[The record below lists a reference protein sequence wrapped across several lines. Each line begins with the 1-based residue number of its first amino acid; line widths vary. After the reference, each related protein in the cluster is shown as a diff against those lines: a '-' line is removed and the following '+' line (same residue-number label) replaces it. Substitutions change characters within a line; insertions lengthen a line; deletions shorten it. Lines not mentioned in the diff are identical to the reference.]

1 VVTDE
6 DRVGDGSWDT
16 GSRRAVEKGSDR
28 PMSPTRPPLASLLA
42 EAGVASEEELRFAVA
57 EGMGSGER
65 LGEIVLRRGWIDEA
79 GLAQLLARQW
89 GLVYLADEAAVVEQS
104 ATALLSAREAER
116 LGVCVIG
123 FVEGLPLVAVAEPA
137 ENRFADARSALGR
150 ECDFAVVGKSTL
162 ERLIA
167 QRLSAGEEA
176 EAVSGKAASAQTG
189 DDAEAERLLGELD
202 TAATTLLAWGERVR
216 HVVELQQQTEDQLSA
231 GREEIVALRE
241 ELARERATAVQLE
254 RELAHQ
260 HELVS
265 AAKAKLAD
273 LTRILEAE

>member
-1 VVTDE
+1 VTDE
-6 DRVGDGSWDT
+6 DRVGDGSWAT
-16 GSRRAVEKGSDR
+16 GSRRAVEQGSDR
-28 PMSPTRPPLASLLA
+28 SMSAARPPLASLLA
-42 EAGVASEEELRFAVA
+42 EAGVASEEQLRLAVA

-89 GLVYLADEAAVVEQS
+89 GLVYLADEAAVVDQS
-104 ATALLSAREAER
+104 TSALLSAQEAER

-137 ENRFADARSALGR
+137 EDRFADVRSALGR

-162 ERLIA
+162 ERLVA
-167 QRLSAGEEA
+167 QRVSVDGDEQ
-176 EAVSGKAASAQTG
+176 AVSARAATAQTA

-202 TAATTLLAWGERVR
+202 TAATTLLAWAERVKR
-216 HVVELQQQTEDQLSA
+216 VVELQHQTEGQLSA
-231 GREEIVALRE
+231 SREEIVAVRE
-241 ELARERATAVQLE
+241 ELARERATVDRLE
-254 RELAHQ
+254 RELAHR

-273 LTRILEAE
+273 VARTLEAE

>member
-1 VVTDE
+1 VTDE
-6 DRVGDGSWDT
+6 DRVGDGSWAT
-16 GSRRAVEKGSDR
+16 GSRRPVEQGSDR
-28 PMSPTRPPLASLLA
+28 SMSAARPPLASLLA
-42 EAGVASEEELRFAVA
+42 EAGVASEEQLRLAVA

-104 ATALLSAREAER
+104 TSALLSAQEAER

-137 ENRFADARSALGR
+137 EDRFADVRSALGR
-150 ECDFAVVGKSTL
+150 ECDFAVVSKSTL
-162 ERLIA
+162 ERLVA
-167 QRLSAGEEA
+167 QRVSADGDEH
-176 EAVSGKAASAQTG
+176 AVSARAAMAQTA

-202 TAATTLLAWGERVR
+202 TAATTLLAWAERVKR
-216 HVVELQQQTEDQLSA
+216 VVELQQQTEGQLSA
-231 GREEIVALRE
+231 SREEIVAVRE
-241 ELARERATAVQLE
+241 ELARERATVDRLE

-260 HELVS
+260 HELMS

-273 LTRILEAE
+273 VARTLEAE

>member
-1 VVTDE
+1 MTDE
-6 DRVGDGSWDT
+6 DRVGDGSWAT
-16 GSRRAVEKGSDR
+16 GSRRAVEQGSDR
-28 PMSPTRPPLASLLA
+28 SMSAARPPLASLLA
-42 EAGVASEEELRFAVA
+42 EAGVASEEQLRLAVA

-89 GLVYLADEAAVVEQS
+89 GLVYLADEAAVVDQS
-104 ATALLSAREAER
+104 TSALLSAQEAER

-137 ENRFADARSALGR
+137 EDRFADVRSALGR
-150 ECDFAVVGKSTL
+150 ECDFAVVSKSTL
-162 ERLIA
+162 ERLVA
-167 QRLSAGEEA
+167 QRVSADGDEQ
-176 EAVSGKAASAQTG
+176 AVSARAATAQTA

-202 TAATTLLAWGERVR
+202 TAATTLLAWAERVR
-216 HVVELQQQTEDQLSA
+216 RVVELQQQTEGQLSA
-231 GREEIVALRE
+231 SREEIVAVRE
-241 ELARERATAVQLE
+241 ELARERATVDRLE

-273 LTRILEAE
+273 VARTLEAE

>member
-1 VVTDE
+1 VTDE
-6 DRVGDGSWDT
+6 DRVGDGSWAT
-16 GSRRAVEKGSDR
+16 GSRRAVEQGSDR
-28 PMSPTRPPLASLLA
+28 SMSAARPPLASLLA
-42 EAGVASEEELRFAVA
+42 EAGVASEEQLRLAVA

-104 ATALLSAREAER
+104 TSALLSAQEAER

-137 ENRFADARSALGR
+137 EDRFADVRSALGR
-150 ECDFAVVGKSTL
+150 ECDFAVVSKSTL
-162 ERLIA
+162 ERLVA
-167 QRLSAGEEA
+167 QRVSADRDKQ
-176 EAVSGKAASAQTG
+176 AVSARAATARTA

-202 TAATTLLAWGERVR
+202 TAATTLLAWAERVR
-216 HVVELQQQTEDQLSA
+216 RVVELQQQTEGQLSA
-231 GREEIVALRE
+231 SRKEVVAVRE
-241 ELARERATAVQLE
+241 ELARERATADRLE

-273 LTRILEAE
+273 VARTLEAE

>member
-1 VVTDE
+1 
-6 DRVGDGSWDT
+6 
-16 GSRRAVEKGSDR
+16 
-28 PMSPTRPPLASLLA
+28 MSAARPPLASLLA
-42 EAGVASEEELRFAVA
+42 EAGVASEEQLRLAVA

-89 GLVYLADEAAVVEQS
+89 GLVYLADEAAVVDQS
-104 ATALLSAREAER
+104 TSALLSAQEAER

-137 ENRFADARSALGR
+137 EDRFADVRSALGR
-150 ECDFAVVGKSTL
+150 ECDFAVVSKSTL
-162 ERLIA
+162 ERLVA
-167 QRLSAGEEA
+167 QRVSADGDEQ
-176 EAVSGKAASAQTG
+176 AVSARAATAQTA

-202 TAATTLLAWGERVR
+202 TAATTLLAWAERVKR
-216 HVVELQQQTEDQLSA
+216 VVELQQQTEGQLSA
-231 GREEIVALRE
+231 SREEIVAVRE
-241 ELARERATAVQLE
+241 ELARERATVDRLE

-273 LTRILEAE
+273 VARTLEAE